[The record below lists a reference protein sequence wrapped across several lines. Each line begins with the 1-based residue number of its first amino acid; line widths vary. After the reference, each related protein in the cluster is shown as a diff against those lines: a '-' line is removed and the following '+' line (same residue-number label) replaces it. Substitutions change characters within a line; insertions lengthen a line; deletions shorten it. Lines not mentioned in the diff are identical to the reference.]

1 MQLHHVRRGGEVSIA
16 TLTDAVE
23 AFNDEQGLGR
33 ARQLDPRAGR
43 DRLILAST
51 A

>member
-23 AFNDEQGLGR
+23 AFIDEQDLGR

-43 DRLILAST
+43 DRLLVST